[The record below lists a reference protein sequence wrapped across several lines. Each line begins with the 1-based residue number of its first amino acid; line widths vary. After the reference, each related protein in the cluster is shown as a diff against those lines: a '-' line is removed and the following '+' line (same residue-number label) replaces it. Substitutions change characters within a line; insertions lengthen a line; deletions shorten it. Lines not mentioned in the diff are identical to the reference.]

1 MDFETKILVFC
12 FINLFANFLMFLDL
26 LKQSKDISNTIN
38 LLVELAKYLNE
49 ENKMLRR
56 VK

>member
-1 MDFETKILVFC
+1 MDFETKILIFC
-12 FINLFANFLMFLDL
+12 FINLFFNSLMFHSLFS
-26 LKQSKDISNTIN
+26 QSKDISNTIK
-38 LLVELAKYLNE
+38 LLVELGKCLNE